1 MLSSDSILKFIK
13 MLFLKTLWRIK
24 IDYQE
29 QMMREKL
36 ALESLHITFE
46 VTKSQK
52 VSNKVC

>member
-1 MLSSDSILKFIK
+1 